1 MFFSTFALER
11 PAVIYPDVQQ
21 RSVFEWVL
29 NLYLPS
35 NSWLSKFVNL
45 NWVWTVSTD
54 VIYAV

>member
-11 PAVIYPDVQQ
+11 AAVIYPDVQQ